1 MIDLRPAETQMPDN
15 SILQDRSCMC
25 KQQDSSRLA
34 SVLEASHG
42 KGRLVIA
49 TLVVILLL
57 QHQQQQQVKHSPLRT
72 AQLLQTARKICRTV

>member
-1 MIDLRPAETQMPDN
+1 MVTDLRPAETQMPDN
-15 SILQDRSCMC
+15 SILQDRC

-34 SVLEASHG
+34 SVLEASHDR
-42 KGRLVIA
+42 GRLVIA

-72 AQLLQTARKICRTV
+72 AQLLQTAHKICRTV

>member
-1 MIDLRPAETQMPDN
+1 MTDLRPAETQMPDN
-15 SILQDRSCMC
+15 SILQDRC

-34 SVLEASHG
+34 SVLEASHDR
-42 KGRLVIA
+42 GRLVIA

-57 QHQQQQQVKHSPLRT
+57 QHQQQQVKHSPFRT